1 MVMKNTE
8 KPTCGCSTDQ
18 YIVLACSGASD
29 LGYISDQV
37 ARKLSGNK
45 VRKMNCLTIAA
56 TGSEEKIEEF
66 KNSNILVIDG
76 CSEDCGKKIMAMRDI
91 NDYKYLRLTDLG
103 YEKGKTP
110 TTQETIKEVYEK
122 AEIIY

>member
-1 MVMKNTE
+1 ME
-8 KPTCGCSTDQ
+8 KDKKSTCGCNINQ

-37 ARKLSGNK
+37 ARKLSRNN
-45 VRKMNCLTIAA
+45 VRKMNCLTVVA
-56 TGSEEKIEEF
+56 TGAEEKIEEF
-66 KNSNILVIDG
+66 KKCNILVIDG
-76 CSEDCGKKIMAMRDI
+76 CSEDCGKKIMAMRRI

-110 TTQETIKEVYEK
+110 TNQETINTIYEK
-122 AEIIY
+122 TEIIY